1 MSFIEISTN
10 NMSRELRNATTF
22 IDNWAYVPGNT
33 RTGDW
38 KVVYPFTSLQDFQD
52 TCGIGS
58 PEGSSTYEYVAGLLN
73 AGIPVLFRRIACT
86 NQDTSSEELGVTKAS
101 LTLSHQD
108 EETDSDINDIKIQ
121 EKYGGTF
128 GNELNVTIRNTG
140 IAYWLDVYNKFTLL
154 ERKKLINITTDED
167 ALAINTKLIDAL
179 KTIQFD
185 RIEIEVLQED
195 PAKFSLEPITSRELT
210 GGTDFNNDLVAAE
223 IPKSYDYIYDK
234 ILYQPK
240 FITSGGYTDFEASG
254 EAESAI
260 ADAMKKITEIR
271 QDCRALID
279 LPIGTAPEDQQTYA
293 GAIAYQQL
301 SDDQPIPS
309 ASICAPWQYM
319 QVGNSQLWM
328 PPSYVYLTVMGNSL
342 GKGNPCYTPKAGIT
356 TGQIA
361 NIIRPEFEIGSDLAK
376 KWQSDTAVNINPIM
390 KLQGGSYIIAGNS
403 TILRPESTQGEE
415 NAFSESSADL
425 AVIEIRRF
433 VYNLA
438 TELQYQYNS
447 VDAFETF
454 ALRTSKFLDT
464 MISDGAVTDYNI
476 YNESSDSDP
485 RTLKIRL
492 DVYIAPTIKNI
503 KINLNVAYGSIEV
516 TTTGGEE

>member
-1 MSFIEISTN
+1 MSFIEITTN
-10 NMSRELRNATTF
+10 NLSRELRNAATF

-33 RTGDW
+33 KTGDW

-58 PEGSSTYEYVAGLLN
+58 PEGSSTYEYVSGLLSS
-73 AGIPVLFRRIACT
+73 GIPVLFRRIACV
-86 NQDTSSEELGVTKAS
+86 NQDTSSEELGVTQAE
-101 LTLSHQD
+101 LTLSHHD
-108 EETDSDINDIKIQ
+108 ETTDSDVNDIKIL
-121 EKYGGTF
+121 EKYGGTY
-128 GNELNVTIRNTG
+128 GNDINITIRNTG
-140 IAYWLDVYNKFTLL
+140 IAYWIDVYNKYTLL
-154 ERKKLINITTDED
+154 ERKKLISTSSEED
-167 ALAINTKLIDAL
+167 ALTVNTKLIDAL
-179 KTIQFD
+179 KIVQFE
-185 RIEIEVLQED
+185 RILIEVLQDD
-195 PAKFSLEPITSRELT
+195 PAKFNLDTVTSRYLA

-223 IPKSYDYIYDK
+223 IPRSYSFITDK

-240 FITSGGYTDFEASG
+240 FITSGGYTDFEGSG
-254 EAESAI
+254 ESESAI
-260 ADAMKKITEIR
+260 AQAMLDLTLIR

-279 LPIGTAPEDQQTYA
+279 LPIGTTPEDQQTLA
-293 GAIAYQQL
+293 ATISYQQL

-309 ASICAPWQYM
+309 GSICAPWQYM
-319 QVGNSQLWM
+319 QVGTSQLWM

-342 GKGNPCYTPKAGIT
+342 SRGGQPYTPKAGIA
-356 TGQIA
+356 TGQVS
-361 NIIRPEFEIGSDLAK
+361 NIIRPEFEIGSDLAEQ
-376 KWQSDTAVNINPIM
+376 WQSDTAVNINPIM
-390 KLQGGSYIIAGNS
+390 KLQGGSYVIAGNS
-403 TILRPESTQGEE
+403 TLLMPESTQGEE

-454 ALRTSKFLDT
+454 SLRTAKFLDT
-464 MISDGAVTDYNI
+464 MMSDGAVTEYNI
-476 YNESSDSDP
+476 YNESSDTDP

-503 KINLNVAYGSIEV
+503 KINLNVSYGSIEV
-516 TTTGGEE
+516 TTTGGEG